1 MKKILSLIVFLA
13 TTSPVWAEDAAGGH
27 HAAGI
32 PWDVIVKQAV
42 NFAILAIVLVY
53 FLRKPLSSFLKERTE
68 LLKKAIDEAALA
80 RTEAARKLADIEAKV
95 SALPSEIAAI
105 DQRMDA
111 EGADEAK
118 KIREAGAAEA
128 ARILAQAEQT
138 ASQEVMKAR
147 TELRQVAALEVAR
160 AAEEIV
166 TKSMTPR
173 DQERLVQEN
182 IEKIREIVR

>member
-1 MKKILSLIVFLA
+1 MKKILSLIGVLA
-13 TTSPVWAEDAAGGH
+13 TTAPAWAQEAAGGH
-27 HAAGI
+27 GAAI

-42 NFAILAIVLVY
+42 NFAILATVLVY

-68 LLKKAIDEAALA
+68 LLKKAIDEASAA
-80 RTEAARKLADIEAKV
+80 RAEAARKLADIEARV
-95 SALPSEIAAI
+95 AALPAEIQAI

-111 EGADEAK
+111 EGADEARR
-118 KIREAGAAEA
+118 IHEAGVAEA
-128 ARILAQAEQT
+128 ARIRAQAEQT

-147 TELRQVAALEVAR
+147 EELRQVAAAEATR

-166 TKSMTPR
+166 RKSMTSQ
-173 DQERLVQEN
+173 DQDRLVAEN